1 MRNHEC
7 GYGRRHGHR
16 SEHEQGRE
24 FGLGAKIAMMAMR
37 GRGGWGGGLGGG
49 RSGFFGGPDG
59 DEGFG
64 RGGGR
69 GRGGRGRMFGSGELR
84 LLLLKLIADQSR
96 HGYEL
101 IKAIEELTGG
111 EYAPSP
117 GVVYPTLSLLVDE
130 GKIAEAPQSDG
141 PRKAFTVTDEGKA
154 ELETRGDEVDAVVQR
169 LAALA
174 EQEPRESPP
183 IRRAVANLFIALR
196 ERAKSGGF
204 DTDTVHAIADILD
217 EAARKIERL

>member
-7 GYGRRHGHR
+7 GHGGREHGHGR
-16 SEHEQGRE
+16 GFGRE
-24 FGLGAKIAMMAMR
+24 FGMGAKVAMMAMR
-37 GRGGWGGGLGGG
+37 GGRGGFGGGWGGRG
-49 RSGFFGGPDG
+49 GFFGGDG

-64 RGGGR
+64 RTR
-69 GRGGRGRMFGSGELR
+69 GRGGRARMFGSGELR
-84 LLLLKLIADQSR
+84 LLLLKLIAEQSR

-101 IKAIEELTGG
+101 IKAIEDLTGG

-130 GKIAEAPQSDG
+130 GKIAEAALDG
-141 PRKAFTVTDEGKA
+141 PRKAFTITEDGAA
-154 ELETRGDEVDAVVQR
+154 ELETRGDEADALVQR